1 MEVDMLRNNKE
12 DGFSPGSMLHL
23 WTAQTDAVLDCI
35 RENGFSQVKMEFID
49 KKYEESAWVFKEAY
63 GFFKQRARLMVKPP
77 EGAESPVWLFFDPG
91 WVFLS
96 PDSYLLELSVPRE
109 RVVLFDR
116 ERWQRVLNLSY
127 VGKEQEDEARFEQ
140 KMNQMGVTTYWEV
153 FQFAFY
159 PYLKSEIKKSWER
172 IFDIDNTEQTNLGA
186 AVWQLRQEDVVG
198 INSHS
203 ALEERDGFSG
213 K

>member
-77 EGAESPVWLFFDPG
+77 EGAAGGISAGGRLQYHLCLG
-91 WVFLS
+91 
-96 PDSYLLELSVPRE
+96 
-109 RVVLFDR
+109 
-116 ERWQRVLNLSY
+116 
-127 VGKEQEDEARFEQ
+127 
-140 KMNQMGVTTYWEV
+140 
-153 FQFAFY
+153 
-159 PYLKSEIKKSWER
+159 
-172 IFDIDNTEQTNLGA
+172 GA
-186 AVWQLRQEDVVG
+186 AG
-198 INSHS
+198 
-203 ALEERDGFSG
+203 AGSG
-213 K
+213 

>member
-1 MEVDMLRNNKE
+1 
-12 DGFSPGSMLHL
+12 
-23 WTAQTDAVLDCI
+23 
-35 RENGFSQVKMEFID
+35 
-49 KKYEESAWVFKEAY
+49 
-63 GFFKQRARLMVKPP
+63 MVKPP
-77 EGAESPVWLFFDPG
+77 EGAESLVWLFCDPG
-91 WVFLS
+91 WVYLS
-96 PDSYLLELSVPRE
+96 QDSYLLELSIPRE

-140 KMNQMGVTTYWEV
+140 KMNQMGVSTYWEV
-153 FQFAFY
+153 FQSAFY

>member
-1 MEVDMLRNNKE
+1 
-12 DGFSPGSMLHL
+12 
-23 WTAQTDAVLDCI
+23 
-35 RENGFSQVKMEFID
+35 
-49 KKYEESAWVFKEAY
+49 
-63 GFFKQRARLMVKPP
+63 MVKPP
-77 EGAESPVWLFFDPG
+77 EGAESLVWLFFDPG
-91 WVFLS
+91 WVYLS
-96 PDSYLLELSVPRE
+96 QDSYLLELSVPRE

-140 KMNQMGVTTYWEV
+140 KMNQMGVSTYWEV
-153 FQFAFY
+153 FQSAFY

>member
-1 MEVDMLRNNKE
+1 MLRDNKE

-49 KKYEESAWVFKEAY
+49 RKYEESAWVFKEAY

-91 WVFLS
+91 WVYLS
-96 PDSYLLELSVPRE
+96 QDSYLLELSIPRE

-127 VGKEQEDEARFEQ
+127 VGRSRR
-140 KMNQMGVTTYWEV
+140 TR
-153 FQFAFY
+153 
-159 PYLKSEIKKSWER
+159 P
-172 IFDIDNTEQTNLGA
+172 
-186 AVWQLRQEDVVG
+186 
-198 INSHS
+198 
-203 ALEERDGFSG
+203 ALNR

>member
-1 MEVDMLRNNKE
+1 MLRDNKE

-91 WVFLS
+91 WCICLRTVICWNC
-96 PDSYLLELSVPRE
+96 
-109 RVVLFDR
+109 LFPGNGWCCLTVKGGR
-116 ERWQRVLNLSY
+116 
-127 VGKEQEDEARFEQ
+127 
-140 KMNQMGVTTYWEV
+140 
-153 FQFAFY
+153 
-159 PYLKSEIKKSWER
+159 
-172 IFDIDNTEQTNLGA
+172 
-186 AVWQLRQEDVVG
+186 
-198 INSHS
+198 
-203 ALEERDGFSG
+203 GF
-213 K
+213 

>member
-1 MEVDMLRNNKE
+1 MLRDNKE

-77 EGAESPVWLFFDPG
+77 EGAESQ
-91 WVFLS
+91 
-96 PDSYLLELSVPRE
+96 DSYLLELSIPRE

-140 KMNQMGVTTYWEV
+140 KMNQMGVSTYWEV
-153 FQFAFY
+153 FQSAFY

>member
-1 MEVDMLRNNKE
+1 
-12 DGFSPGSMLHL
+12 
-23 WTAQTDAVLDCI
+23 
-35 RENGFSQVKMEFID
+35 
-49 KKYEESAWVFKEAY
+49 
-63 GFFKQRARLMVKPP
+63 MVKPP
-77 EGAESPVWLFFDPG
+77 EGAESLVWLFFDPG
-91 WVFLS
+91 WVYLS
-96 PDSYLLELSVPRE
+96 QDSYLLELSIPRE

-140 KMNQMGVTTYWEV
+140 KLNQMGVSTYWEV
-153 FQFAFY
+153 FQSAFY

>member
-1 MEVDMLRNNKE
+1 MLRDNKE
-12 DGFSPGSMLHL
+12 DGFSPGFMLHL

-49 KKYEESAWVFKEAY
+49 RKYEESAWVFKEAY
-63 GFFKQRARLMVKPP
+63 GFFKQRAGLLVKPP
-77 EGAESPVWLFFDPG
+77 EGAESPIWLFFDRS
-91 WVFLS
+91 WVYLS
-96 PDSYLLELSVPRE
+96 QDSFLLELSIPRE
-109 RVVLFDR
+109 RAVLFGR
-116 ERWQRVLNLSY
+116 ERWQKVLNLSY
-127 VGKEQEDEARFEQ
+127 VGKDREDEARFEQ
-140 KMNQMGVTTYWEV
+140 KMNQMGVSAYWEV
-153 FQFAFY
+153 FQSPFY
-159 PYLKSEIKKSWER
+159 PYLKSEIKKSWNR
-172 IFDIDNTEQTNLGA
+172 IFDIDNMEQTNLGA